1 MKLFLGDTCWDKL
14 FDLPKSVQMKVR
26 EFQRKFKD
34 NPFNPSLNFEKIAS
48 FEDSNLRTAR
58 VDLDYRAII
67 GVAGDDTFC
76 LLYIDHH
83 DEAMRW
89 AQRKRFSWNSY
100 TNAFQVTTV
109 ALENEVA
116 AAAPSATVEE
126 TLYSKYTDEQLLR
139 IGVPEHQ
146 LSLVKGI
153 KDLNDLEKAE
163 SLLPSDVFENLFYLQ
178 DDGTDINNIIT
189 EVEAG
194 KEASGNTTINNRR
207 SFIEIT
213 DDEELENV
221 IREGTEKWQ
230 IFLHPSQRLLVD
242 KDYPG
247 SMKVTGGGGT
257 GKTVAALHRLKKLA
271 ASAGPKSVL
280 YTTFTKTLIKNIYG
294 RIVSLGVRTEN
305 CDLVNIDKLV
315 MDMARQYNLIPRNAT
330 ILDYSSSS
338 RTSEELWED
347 IVSDNLSSFDAAFL
361 QKEYLDVI
369 VYNNIT
375 SLEGY
380 YRQSRVGRTRPVS
393 RKERGEIWKL
403 VEQYIGAKKESAFY
417 DRNEVFNIVANYLND
432 NGIRPYKHVIADEIQ
447 DFSNPELRFLR
458 ALVAEG
464 PNDLFMVGDP
474 YQRIY
479 NNRKIAFSQV
489 GINVRGKRSKRLRV
503 NYRTTE
509 EIKRAAVNIV
519 NDCNFDDFDG
529 ETESLAG
536 YVSLLHGDK
545 PEYKVYPCRDEEIT
559 QILAFIE
566 ECHQVGMDY
575 KDICVACGQRDALK
589 PIQNALHR
597 NNVPYQNLSNE
608 AGGSVTGVN
617 LSTFSNMKGLEFKVV
632 ILANVS
638 KGTFPIL
645 PRGFEALDP
654 ISKKEI
660 LMNQKALMYVAITRA
675 MQKVVLT
682 GNGERADI

>member
-26 EFQRKFKD
+26 EFQRKFKE
-34 NPFNPSLNFEKIAS
+34 NPYNPSLNFEKISS

-89 AQRKRFSWNSY
+89 AQHKRFNWNSY
-100 TNAFQVTTV
+100 TNAFQVTTITMDE
-109 ALENEVA
+109 AVA
-116 AAAPSATVEE
+116 AAPAAHAEE

-146 LSLVKGI
+146 LALVKGI
-153 KDLNDLEKAE
+153 KDLDELEKAE
-163 SLLPSDVFENLFYLQ
+163 PLLPADVFENLFYLL
-178 DDGTDINNIIT
+178 DEGTDINNIIT

-230 IFLHPSQRLLVD
+230 IFLHPSQRLLVE

-271 ASAGPKSVL
+271 ATSGAKGVL
-280 YTTFTKTLIKNIYG
+280 YTTFTKTLLKNLSG
-294 RIVSLGVRTEN
+294 RIAALGVRTEN
-305 CDLVNIDKLV
+305 CELVNIDKLALDLAKRFDLV
-315 MDMARQYNLIPRNAT
+315 PQNASVIDYCSDKDIT
-330 ILDYSSSS
+330 I
-338 RTSEELWED
+338 ELWED
-347 IVSDNLSSFDAAFL
+347 IASDYLSPFSAKFL
-361 QKEYLDVI
+361 ETEYQDVI
-369 VYNNIT
+369 LYNNIT
-375 SLEGY
+375 SLEAY
-380 YRQSRVGRTRPVS
+380 YRQTRIGRAVPITRKQ
-393 RKERGEIWKL
+393 RAEIWNL
-403 VEQYIGAKKESAFY
+403 VEKYVALKRESGRY
-417 DRNEVFNIVANYLND
+417 DRAELFNIVANYLNER
-432 NGIRPYKHVIADEIQ
+432 NIRLYKHVIADEIQ
-447 DFSNPELRFLR
+447 DFANPELRLLR
-458 ALVAEG
+458 ALVPEG

-479 NNRKIAFSQV
+479 NNRRIAFSQV

-519 NDCNFDDFDG
+519 NDCAFDDFDG
-529 ETESLAG
+529 ETETLAG

-545 PEYKVYPCRDEEIT
+545 PEYKMYSTRDEEIT
-559 QILAFIE
+559 EVYAFIE
-566 ECHQVGMDY
+566 ECHKAGIDY
-575 KDICVACGQRDALK
+575 QDICVACGKRDDLK
-589 PIQNALHR
+589 PVQNVLR
-597 NNVPYQNLSNE
+597 SKNVPYQNLSYDTPRDLN
-608 AGGSVTGVN
+608 GVV
-617 LSTFSNMKGLEFKVV
+617 LSTFANMKGLEFKVV
-632 ILANVS
+632 VLSNIS
-638 KGTFPIL
+638 KATFPLL
-645 PRGFEALDP
+645 PRDFESWDAGA
-654 ISKKEI
+654 KKEH

-675 MQKVVLT
+675 MQKVLLT

>member
-26 EFQRKFKD
+26 EFQRKFKE
-34 NPFNPSLNFEKIAS
+34 NPYNPSLNFEKIAS
-48 FEDSNLRTAR
+48 FEDSSLRTAR

-116 AAAPSATVEE
+116 AAPAATVED
-126 TLYSKYTDEQLLR
+126 TLYSKYTNEQLLR

-146 LSLVKGI
+146 LPLVKGI
-153 KDLNDLEKAE
+153 KDLDELEKAE
-163 SLLPSDVFENLFYLQ
+163 ALLPADVFENLFYLL
-178 DDGTDINNIIT
+178 DEGTDINNIIT

-271 ASAGPKSVL
+271 ASAGPKGVL
-280 YTTFTKTLIKNIYG
+280 YTTFTKTLIKNISG
-294 RIVSLGVRTEN
+294 RIVSLGVRSEN
-305 CDLVNIDKLV
+305 CELVNIDKLV

-347 IVSDNLSSFDAAFL
+347 IVSDNLSPFDAAFL

-375 SLEGY
+375 SLESY
-380 YRQSRVGRTRPVS
+380 YRQSRAGRTRPVT

-403 VEQYIGAKKESAFY
+403 VEQYIGAKKESAFF
-417 DRNEVFNIVANYLND
+417 DRNEVFNLVANYLND

-479 NNRKIAFSQV
+479 NNRRIAFSQV

-519 NDCNFDDFDG
+519 NDCSFDDFDG

-545 PEYKVYPCRDEEIT
+545 PEYKVYSNRDEEIS
-559 QILAFIE
+559 QVLAFIE
-566 ECHQVGMDY
+566 ECHQAGIDY
-575 KDICVACGQRDALK
+575 KDICVACGHRDALK

-608 AGGSVTGVN
+608 SGGSVLGVN

-638 KGTFPIL
+638 KGTFPML
-645 PRGFEALDP
+645 PRGFETLDP

-660 LMNQKALMYVAITRA
+660 VMNQKALMYVAITRA
-675 MQKVVLT
+675 MQKVLLT

>member
-26 EFQRKFKD
+26 EFQRKFKE
-34 NPFNPSLNFEKIAS
+34 NPYNPSLNFERIAS
-48 FEDSNLRTAR
+48 FEDDSLRTAR

-67 GVAGDDTFC
+67 GVAGEDTYC

-89 AQRKRFSWNSY
+89 AQHKRFSWNSY

-109 ALENEVA
+109 AYEAEQVSM
-116 AAAPSATVEE
+116 PVTTTVPDA
-126 TLYSKYTDEQLLR
+126 LYSKYTDEQLLR

-146 LSLVKGI
+146 LSLVRSI
-153 KDLNDLEKAE
+153 RNLDDLEKAE
-163 SLLPSDVFENLFYLQ
+163 PLLPVDVFENLFYLL
-178 DDGTDINNIIT
+178 DEGTDINNIIT

-271 ASAGPKSVL
+271 ANSGPKGVL
-280 YTTFTKTLIKNIYG
+280 YTTFTKTLIKNISG
-294 RIVSLGVRTEN
+294 RLVSLGVRTEN
-305 CDLVNIDKLV
+305 CELVNIDKLV
-315 MDMARQYNLIPRNAT
+315 MDMARQYDIIPRGAT
-330 ILDYSSSS
+330 VLDYSSSS
-338 RTSEELWED
+338 RTSEDLWED
-347 IVSDNLSSFDAAFL
+347 IVSDNLSAFDASFL

-375 SLEGY
+375 SLDAY
-380 YRQSRVGRTRPVS
+380 YRQSRAGRTTPIT
-393 RKERGEIWKL
+393 RKQRAEIWKL
-403 VEQYIGAKKESAFY
+403 VEQYVSAKKESAFY
-417 DRNEVFNIVANYLND
+417 DRNEVFNLVANYLND
-432 NGIRPYKHVIADEIQ
+432 NGIRPFKHVIADEIQ

-519 NDCNFDDFDG
+519 NDCAFDDFDG

-545 PEYKVYPCRDEEIT
+545 PEYKMFGTRDEEISGV
-559 QILAFIE
+559 LAFIE
-566 ECHQVGMDY
+566 ECHSAGIEY
-575 KDICVACGQRDALK
+575 KDICVASGHKDSLK

-597 NNVPYQNLSNE
+597 NCVPYQNLTNE
-608 AGGSVTGVN
+608 TGGNTNGVN

-632 ILANVS
+632 ILSNVS
-638 KGTFPIL
+638 KGTFPML
-645 PRGFEALDP
+645 PRDYETLDP
-654 ISKKEI
+654 ITKKE
-660 LMNQKALMYVAITRA
+660 LMMNQKALMYVAITRA
-675 MQKVVLT
+675 MQKVLIT